1 MIQLYF
7 MISVLIGVIV
17 IADSLFLFKA
27 KGIYENNK
35 VLSITTGIEFIWAVI
50 SIIAIFNVSFS
61 QWQLLIPSLYVIHNI
76 FGWAYGVYL
85 LSKSPEALEDL
96 TQFVVPMWYVKFCV
110 SYGIVF
116 TLLCILAVLF

>member
-27 KGIYENNK
+27 KGIYKNNK
-35 VLSITTGIEFIWAVI
+35 TLSVTTGIEFIWAVI
-50 SIIAIFNVSFS
+50 SIIALFNVNFS

-85 LSKSPEALEDL
+85 ISKSPESLEDL
-96 TQFVVPMWYVKFCV
+96 TQLVVPMWYVKFCV
-110 SYGIVF
+110 SYGIIF